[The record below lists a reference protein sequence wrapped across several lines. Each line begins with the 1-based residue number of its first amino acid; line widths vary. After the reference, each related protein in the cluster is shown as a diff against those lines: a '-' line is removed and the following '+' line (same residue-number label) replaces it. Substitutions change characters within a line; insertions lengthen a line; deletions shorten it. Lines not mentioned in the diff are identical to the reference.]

1 MELLRKKVNVMKRL
15 LFLFAIFMAC
25 GIGASAQRPL
35 TQYFLVQAG
44 EYGASFREASDMARV
59 LKSLGF
65 VVNMP
70 RHVAS
75 DDEDPM
81 AEYTILSASR
91 KGTRLT
97 LNNGEDV
104 ECVID
109 FANQKEVDD
118 FVNSLAKAG
127 YRKRG
132 TLYEHPRN
140 RAGFGMIYVRV
151 AGRRVKLIRPFEML
165 PYDF

>member
-1 MELLRKKVNVMKRL
+1 MVPPRKIVNEMKRL
-15 LFLFAIFMAC
+15 LFLFAIFMVC

-35 TQYFLVQAG
+35 TQFFLVQTC

-65 VVNMP
+65 AVNMP

-91 KGTRLT
+91 KCTRLT
-97 LNNGEDV
+97 LKNGEDV

-109 FANQKEVDD
+109 FANQKEVND
-118 FVNSLAKAG
+118 FVNSLVKAG
-127 YRKRG
+127 YRKHG

-140 RAGFGMIYVRV
+140 IAGFSMIYVRV
-151 AGRRVKLIRPFEML
+151 AGRRVKLIKPFEML
-165 PYDF
+165 PNNF